1 MYNIMFSV
9 KHNKIKGSNNL
20 LYRNHFFFNHTA
32 VNGFNKIHVLL
43 IPYICSLF
51 SVSFEGQTTQ
61 WPKERG
67 DKQRST
73 KHYIEN

>member
-32 VNGFNKIHVLL
+32 ANGFNKIHVLL
-43 IPYICSLF
+43 IPYIFSLF
-51 SVSFEGQTTQ
+51 SVSFNFVM
-61 WPKERG
+61 PCKIKESFW
-67 DKQRST
+67 DDTCNKQ
-73 KHYIEN
+73 